1 MKLKDRI
8 TESVIALLQ
17 GTCEG
22 YPDEQ
27 SLFKAL
33 YNLKLV
39 TEKQEHNHTK
49 LERMWNKIET
59 YVCAELDNQI
69 FLCDSCGWWYE
80 IHERNDTGVFCQD
93 CSEE

>member
-8 TESVIALLQ
+8 TESVISVLQ

-22 YPDEQ
+22 FPDEDA
-27 SLFKAL
+27 LFKAL

-39 TEKQEHNHTK
+39 TEKQVDNWPK
-49 LERMWNKIET
+49 LEKLWHKIET
-59 YVCAELDNQI
+59 HVCTELENQI
-69 FLCDSCGWWYE
+69 FLCDCCCWWCE
-80 IHERNDTGVFCQD
+80 IHERNDEGVCQD